1 MKSEERLRQ
10 QLVDTLGGHGAHID
24 FDSVVKNF
32 PAELSGKKAG
42 GLPHTAWQL
51 LEHMR
56 IAQEDI
62 LEFCTSLQYQERK
75 WPDDYWPPDPAPPD
89 SMAWD
94 KAIKAFRHDLKQM
107 QDLIADPER
116 DLYAPIPHGDGQTLL
131 REALLVIDHN
141 SYHLGQL
148 VGVRQ
153 QLNIWPAPK

>member
-32 PAELSGKKAG
+32 PAELRGKKAG

-75 WPDDYWPPDPAPPD
+75 WPDDYWPPDPALPD